1 MKKIFSNKKEMEEIQ
16 DTGLSSKYN
25 SRTERLIGRDGNFT
39 ITKKGIPFFD
49 SFNLYHW
56 LIRIS
61 TIKFLVIVLIT
72 FIISNLFFAVLYYLN
87 GVENLG
93 VIEQQTNMEKFFDAF
108 FFSAQTIT
116 TVGYGKINPSN
127 FSTDII
133 ASIESLIGLLSFAVT
148 AGLLYG
154 RFSRPVANIVFS
166 NQAVISPFEGITALQ
181 FRTANKHKSELSD
194 AVVQVVFSQLEMSDG
209 IEKRKFYNLKL
220 EYHKINFFS
229 SVWTVNHPIDEES
242 PLNNLTPKDLQDSE
256 AELLVLLKAFDETF
270 AQTVNTRYSYRFDEI
285 IWGAR
290 FTKIYDLDEDGKLI
304 VRLDNISDY
313 ENVNLETPEK

>member
-1 MKKIFSNKKEMEEIQ
+1 MKKIFSNKKEIEEIQ

-49 SFNLYHW
+49 SFNPYHW

-61 TIKFLVIVLIT
+61 TLKFFMIVLIT
-72 FIISNLFFAVLYYLN
+72 FVIANLFFATLYYIN

-93 VIEQQTNMEKFFDAF
+93 IIEQQTNPEKFFTAF

-127 FSTDII
+127 FSADII

-166 NQAVISPFEGITALQ
+166 KNAVIAPFEGKTALQ
-181 FRTANKHKSELSD
+181 FRTANIHKSELSD
-194 AVVQVVFSQLEMSDG
+194 AVVQVVFSPLEMSDG
-209 IEKRKFYNLKL
+209 TEKRKFYNLKL

-229 SVWTVNHPIDEES
+229 SVWTVNHPIDDES
-242 PLNNLTPKDLQDSE
+242 PLAGLTQQDLQDSE

-290 FTKIYDLDEDGKLI
+290 FTKIYDLDENGKLI

-313 ENVNLETPEK
+313 ENVNLELPEK